1 MVEETY
7 SVVGILEDMNKTLK
21 SLEGYVPRFF
31 TGASKLFDEN
41 ISNSNL
47 THTNQNPNKKPIKN
61 STRKYLE
68 SKFSVEIEF
77 YEFCQQR
84 LNQQVQ
90 SLREKTSLGKE
101 KDFQNVISEAKFDIQ
116 AEDYVLL

>member
-1 MVEETY
+1 MK
-7 SVVGILEDMNKTLK
+7 KTLK
-21 SLEGYVPRFF
+21 SFEAYVPRFF

-41 ISNSNL
+41 ISNSNI
-47 THTNQNPNKKPIKN
+47 THTNQNPNKKPIKD

-90 SLREKTSLGKE
+90 SLSEKTSLEQEKKE
-101 KDFQNVISEAKFDIQ
+101 EINIDFQNVISEVNVDIQ

>member
-1 MVEETY
+1 
-7 SVVGILEDMNKTLK
+7 MNKTLK
-21 SLEGYVPRFF
+21 SLEAYVPRFF

-41 ISNSNL
+41 RSNSNM

-68 SKFSVEIEF
+68 SKFSIEIEF

-90 SLREKTSLGKE
+90 SLSETSLEEEKE
-101 KDFQNVISEAKFDIQ
+101 DNIDLQNAISEDNFDIQ

>member
-1 MVEETY
+1 M
-7 SVVGILEDMNKTLK
+7 
-21 SLEGYVPRFF
+21 
-31 TGASKLFDEN
+31 
-41 ISNSNL
+41 
-47 THTNQNPNKKPIKN
+47 
-61 STRKYLE
+61 E

-90 SLREKTSLGKE
+90 SLSEKTSLEQELKKE
-101 KDFQNVISEAKFDIQ
+101 EINIDFQNAISEVNVDIQ

>member
-1 MVEETY
+1 
-7 SVVGILEDMNKTLK
+7 MNKTLK
-21 SLEGYVPRFF
+21 SLEAYVPRFF

-90 SLREKTSLGKE
+90 SLREKTSLGEE